1 MGESVRYKL
10 AQVVVFAITR
20 MTGFPGQ
27 VSRYC
32 ETIRAMDI
40 DSCVVGKHTAELET
54 ADHGWD
60 RRNPERLVIG
70 AVRRF

>member
-1 MGESVRYKL
+1 
-10 AQVVVFAITR
+10 

-40 DSCVVGKHTAELET
+40 DSCVVGKRTAELET